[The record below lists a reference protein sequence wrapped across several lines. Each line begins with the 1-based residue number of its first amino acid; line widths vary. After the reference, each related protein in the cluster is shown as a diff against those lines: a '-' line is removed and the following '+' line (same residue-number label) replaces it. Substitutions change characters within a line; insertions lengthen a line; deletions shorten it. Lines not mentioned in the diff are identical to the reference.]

1 MLKLIIQVFSF
12 QPYCSSAHK
21 IFHNPGLFPT
31 HMSTSCAQSF
41 IKLAVRANE
50 FMQDT
55 TLTFDFGHSD
65 FLHIVWN
72 PCVKGA
78 EVSVGC
84 LFVCFLFFLFFLIQG

>member
-12 QPYCSSAHK
+12 QSYCSSAHK
-21 IFHNPGLFPT
+21 IFHNPGLFPP
-31 HMSTSCAQSF
+31 HMSTSCAQNF

-65 FLHIVWN
+65 FLTIVWN

-78 EVSVGC
+78 EVSIVVVC
-84 LFVCFLFFLFFLIQG
+84 LYACFFHFFLIQG